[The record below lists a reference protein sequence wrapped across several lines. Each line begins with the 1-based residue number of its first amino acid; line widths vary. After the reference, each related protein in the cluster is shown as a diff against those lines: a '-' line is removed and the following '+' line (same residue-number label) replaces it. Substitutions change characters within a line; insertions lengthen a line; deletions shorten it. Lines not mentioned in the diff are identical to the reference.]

1 MGFEI
6 AYWHWLVLGM
16 LLMIAELL
24 IPSFTIF
31 WFGLGALAV
40 AALVLFVPEMS
51 LASQLVTWAVSS
63 SVMTFLWFKYF
74 RKIAPDRTRAG
85 VGREAVIGEA
95 GAVISLPGENE
106 RGRVRFTT
114 PVLGSSEWPFICESA
129 VSIGDRVYIKDI
141 SGNTLIVEKR
151 NPV

>member
-6 AYWHWLVLGM
+6 AYWHWLIFGM

-31 WFGLGALAV
+31 WFGLGALATG
-40 AALVLFVPEMS
+40 ALLVFVPDMA
-51 LASQLVTWAVSS
+51 LQWQLVVWAVSS

-74 RKIAPDRTRAG
+74 RKIAPDRTSAG

-95 GAVISLPGENE
+95 GAVVSLPGENE

-114 PVLGSSEWPFICESA
+114 PVLGSSEWPFICEAA

-151 NPV
+151 NSV

>member
-6 AYWHWLVLGM
+6 AYWHWLVFGM

-31 WFGLGALAV
+31 WFGLGALVV
-40 AALVLFVPEMS
+40 AAFTLFVPEMS

-63 SVMTFLWFKYF
+63 SVMTFLWFRYF

-85 VGREAVIGEA
+85 VGSEAVIGER
-95 GAVISLPGENE
+95 GTVVSMPGGNE

-114 PVLGSSEWPFICESA
+114 PVLGSSEWPFICTDA
-129 VSIGDRVYIKDI
+129 VSIGDSVYIKDI